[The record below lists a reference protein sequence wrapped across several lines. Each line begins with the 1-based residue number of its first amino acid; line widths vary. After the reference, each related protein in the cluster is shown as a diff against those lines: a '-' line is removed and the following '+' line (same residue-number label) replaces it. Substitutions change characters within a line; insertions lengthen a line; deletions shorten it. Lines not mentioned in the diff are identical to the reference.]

1 MIKVQHTSRPM
12 GLLALF
18 FPLLLLACGP
28 AGPGNGR
35 GGAASLPE
43 DVIFAV
49 NVIPTS
55 EGQIKD
61 YLLVNGEVRT
71 ISSVDVFP
79 DTTGKLISLKVK
91 VGDQVVQN
99 QIVAE
104 LDPSRPGMN
113 FAASPVRSPISGT
126 VLSIPVSTGST
137 MAPSTPLMQVGRIDE
152 LEILSNIS
160 ERFISKVALGQRAI
174 IRFVGYPGETWESSV
189 TELSPVLDAGSRT
202 LPVTL
207 KLQSRDPRVL
217 AGMFPEIQLITETKN
232 QVVKVPQ
239 DAIIQRFG
247 ESFLYVAVEHRWNE
261 INQEEELFLKRQISV
276 PSLKQYLAAEEAGKA
291 LFAEVFGDS
300 GAEELFTL
308 AEALVEEASA
318 QVADGET
325 APEPDLRGFVQKAM
339 ELEEAFLASSE
350 DILGPKTFSRAEKRV
365 VVPGIEIDN
374 MVEVTAGLA
383 PDELVVVQG
392 QSLLEDGV
400 QIRIINTLKP
410 LPTQHLEN

>member
-1 MIKVQHTSRPM
+1 MERTMINAKNKFSRL
-12 GLLALF
+12 GLMAF
-18 FPLLLLACGP
+18 FLPILIMSCGP
-28 AGPGNGR
+28 AGPQGAR
-35 GGAASLPE
+35 GGRSTLPE

-49 NVIPTS
+49 NVIPAS

-79 DTTGKLISLKVK
+79 DTAGKLVSLKVS
-91 VGDQVVQN
+91 VGDQVFAN
-99 QIVAE
+99 QVVAE

-113 FAASPVRSPISGT
+113 FASSPVKSPISGT

-137 MAPSTPLMQVGRIDE
+137 MAPSTPVMQVGRIDE

-160 ERFISKVALGQRAI
+160 ERFVSKVALGQRAI
-174 IRFVGYPGETWESSV
+174 IRFVGYPGETWESRV
-189 TELSPVLDAGSRT
+189 TELSPVLDAASRT

-207 KLQSRDPRVL
+207 KLQTQDARVL
-217 AGMFPEIQLITETKN
+217 PGMFPEIQLITETKA

-239 DAIIQRFG
+239 DAIIERFG
-247 ESFLYVAVEHRWNE
+247 ENFLYVAIEHFWNE
-261 INQEEELFLKRQISV
+261 IGEDELLFMKRPV
-276 PSLKQYLAAEEAGKA
+276 TLPLLRQYVAGAEESLL
-291 LFAEVFGDS
+291 LFAEVFGPE
-300 GAEELFTL
+300 GAQEILDL
-308 AEALVEEASA
+308 ARSLVEESA
-318 QVADGET
+318 GESGDRDL
-325 APEPDLRGFVQKAM
+325 DLRAFVQNAI
-339 ELEEAFLASSE
+339 ELEEAHIAETE
-350 DILGPKTFSRAEKRV
+350 DILGRKTFSRAEKRV

-374 MVEVTAGLA
+374 MVEVTQGLV